1 MTTDEMIMRCPDI
14 VKVTPD
20 IMIELAKT
28 KTNLPLDMDKTW
40 ADNGWDDLDVV
51 ELIME
56 LEKELNIV
64 IPDDVAEAF
73 IDGKSKPPAFKSY
86 LRNKKI
92 EQLGL

>member
-1 MTTDEMIMRCPDI
+1 MTPEEMIMRCPDI
-14 VKVTPD
+14 IKVTPD

-28 KTNLPLDMDKTW
+28 KTNLPLDTDKTW

-56 LEKELNIV
+56 LEKELDIV

-73 IDGKSKPPAFKSY
+73 IQSNIKPPAFKSY